1 MANINIQNCPACG
14 SSNHNKVLTAKDCLV
29 SGELFDI
36 MECKDCYLC
45 FTSPIPAE
53 NEIGNYYETDD
64 YISHTGKGNSVI
76 NQIYRIVQYFT
87 LQTKKKKVINFSQ
100 MRSGSILDI
109 GCGVGKF
116 LTTMKQSGWGIDGVE
131 INEAARKIAENN
143 TSSVIM
149 NQADF
154 FDSNQKYDVITLWHS
169 LEHLYD
175 LSKYL
180 NKISTSLNTNG
191 IILIAVPNYQ
201 SFDADYF
208 EQDWAA
214 YDVPRHLYHFSMKAI
229 NKLME
234 KYNFK
239 LLHSK
244 QLPFDSFY
252 VSLLSE
258 ISVRENHNIINAL
271 FVGWKSYWQGQKDEE
286 KGSSILY
293 VFKKK

>member
-1 MANINIQNCPACG
+1 
-14 SSNHNKVLTAKDCLV
+14 
-29 SGELFDI
+29 
-36 MECKDCYLC
+36 
-45 FTSPIPAE
+45 
-53 NEIGNYYETDD
+53 
-64 YISHTGKGNSVI
+64 
-76 NQIYRIVQYFT
+76 
-87 LQTKKKKVINFSQ
+87 
-100 MRSGSILDI
+100 
-109 GCGVGKF
+109 
-116 LTTMKQSGWGIDGVE
+116 MKQSGWKITGVE
-131 INEAARKIAENN
+131 INETARKIAENN
-143 TSSVIM
+143 TGSVIM

-154 FDSNQKYDVITLWHS
+154 FGSNQKYDVITLWHS

-175 LSKYL
+175 LSKCL

-229 NKLME
+229 NRLME

-271 FVGWKSYWQGQKDEE
+271 FVGWKSYWQGQKDKE